1 VNGGVDLLGGEAAAA
16 HRHLVAVENVADRPP
31 FDTESGTQFV
41 HRCAGLVAGDEFVDL
56 VGVELACPSG
66 FGSIDGWWGWCGGVG
81 ELPEQGF

>member
-16 HRHLVAVENVADRPP
+16 HGHLVAVENVADRPP

-41 HRCAGLVAGDEFVDL
+41 HRCSGLVAGDEFLDL